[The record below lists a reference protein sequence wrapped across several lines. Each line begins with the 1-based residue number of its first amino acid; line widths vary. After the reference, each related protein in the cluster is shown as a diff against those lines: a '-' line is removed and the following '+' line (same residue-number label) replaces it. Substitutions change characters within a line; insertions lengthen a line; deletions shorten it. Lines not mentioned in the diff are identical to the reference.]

1 MPKNK
6 GHENLIPLAERSEEE
21 RKAIASKGGK
31 AKAEKEKQRK
41 AIAEVFNEILYME
54 NDDTDDYIRLD
65 HHFDNINQTSQSFH
79 LNVKGKPLITNL
91 CAYVVKEALDGNI
104 KAIETIF
111 KYIDPVE

>member
-41 AIAEVFNEILYME
+41 VVAETFNAILSLEYDDDRYMTLHHSFNQG
-54 NDDTDDYIRLD
+54 D
-65 HHFDNINQTSQSFH
+65 FDINLKDQTLLTH
-79 LNVKGKPLITNL
+79 L
-91 CAYVVKEALDGNI
+91 CAKVVREAIDGNMR
-104 KAIETIF
+104 AIDTIF
-111 KYIDPVE
+111 KYIEPVE